1 MTPSPPIVRLYARP
15 DCHLCDEAR
24 AELEG
29 MLADGAGFELEEID
43 IDGDDELL
51 RRFLERIPV
60 VELDGAIVS
69 ELGLDADSLQAR
81 LATLS
86 R

>member
-1 MTPSPPIVRLYARP
+1 MSSPPIVRLYARP

-24 AELEG
+24 AGLEE
-29 MLADGAGFELEEID
+29 MLAGGELFELEEVD
-43 IDGDDELL
+43 IDGDDDLL
-51 RRFLERIPV
+51 RRFLEKIPV
-60 VELDGAIVS
+60 IELNGEVVC
-69 ELGLDADSLQAR
+69 ELGLDDAALRAR